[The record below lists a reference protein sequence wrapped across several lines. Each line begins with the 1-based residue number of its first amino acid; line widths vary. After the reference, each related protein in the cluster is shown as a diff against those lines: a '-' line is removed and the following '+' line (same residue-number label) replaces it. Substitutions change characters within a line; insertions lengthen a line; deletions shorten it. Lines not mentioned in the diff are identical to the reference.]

1 MTDILLCV
9 LIALVAIG
17 VHQLA
22 NIRRSLTDLFVMAL
36 FRPSVDF
43 QGGQKGTSFKT
54 SLSIAGA

>member
-22 NIRRSLTDLFVMAL
+22 NIRRSLTDLFVIAVEVQESVL
-36 FRPSVDF
+36 PESKSPFR
-43 QGGQKGTSFKT
+43 
-54 SLSIAGA
+54 